1 MIEAD
6 SNRRFVILQGG
17 LVVNVAMSAA
27 PLGPE
32 WVESKEGEIG
42 DLSDGKT
49 FVKPDPHPLAHPAA
63 SRGSHPVTCWTTS
76 AKAHGYDSMLS
87 LCSYADST
95 FRDVGRRRN
104 LWPAS
109 SATRAGRLRRT
120 DSGRRARGQARAAH
134 RRRSH
139 RRDARRWSGPQ

>member
-49 FVKPDPHPLAHPAA
+49 FVKPEPIP
-63 SRGSHPVTCWTTS
+63 SRIQQEAEDAIQNLLDNT

-87 LCSYADST
+87 LCSYAESSFAKWAAEGT
-95 FRDVGRRRN
+95 CGRQWRDACWQAAQDIQDAVLAGKRALPTVGEVIAAMPEVK
-104 LWPAS
+104 WPA
-109 SATRAGRLRRT
+109 
-120 DSGRRARGQARAAH
+120 
-134 RRRSH
+134 
-139 RRDARRWSGPQ
+139 